1 MVRFLVVLFIALGAP
16 MMARDGAP
24 AQDPGSYSKTP
35 EEVFGDRIVQYL
47 WEGNKAAAAAELQ
60 ALDEWLA
67 RNGKPPRAVPQ
78 PAPARRGRGIYDD
91 NPRFNVLPPEL
102 SR

>member
-1 MVRFLVVLFIALGAP
+1 MVRFLVVLFIAVGTP
-16 MMARDGAP
+16 VMARDGDIQ
-24 AQDPGSYSKTP
+24 AQHPKSYSKTP
-35 EEVFGDRIVQYL
+35 KEVFGDRIVQYL

-78 PAPARRGRGIYDD
+78 PDPSRRSTYQYKSR
-91 NPRFNVLPPEL
+91 VMTLPPEA
-102 SR
+102 R